1 VHEPGHASGALI
13 FPTLFRQLP
22 PAVRN
27 LDAIER
33 DELAIDT
40 AAEWYALHR
49 GSGKQQGRLAVLNDL
64 SVLRVQFDAIPRI
77 VEDIDIRNSRFS
89 GAALQKIR
97 YLLRQDRQ
105 TEGQLQ
111 FIIDTLAKT
120 HVPDIEF
127 DVYKCE
133 LLVGDFLYTPPS
145 ERLRPKPQMLTKR
158 TRVGGLVMSSRQV
171 ASNRRTKIGN
181 RYGVFGELFCSAGGP
196 RQKTLPRQGGYTT
209 TESRTA
215 RDSKRCATG
224 EE

>member
-1 VHEPGHASGALI
+1 MHEPGHASGALI

-40 AAEWYALHR
+40 AAEWYALQR

-158 TRVGGLVMSSRQV
+158 TIDDDERIRKQV
-171 ASNRRTKIGN
+171 ARSVRRMFDRRRVEEFVDRI
-181 RYGVFGELFCSAGGP
+181 LAGRG
-196 RQKTLPRQGGYTT
+196 
-209 TESRTA
+209 SV
-215 RDSKRCATG
+215 SI
-224 EE
+224 EEVPVETDEE

>member
-1 VHEPGHASGALI
+1 MSARGTTCHKHQCRIRAVLLAAFAH
-13 FPTLFRQLP
+13 P
-22 PAVRN
+22 PLAGQ
-27 LDAIER
+27 
-33 DELAIDT
+33 AIDQRASLFVLPATDEPATVQVDQRGT
-40 AAEWYALHR
+40 ARIMGPVSVEIEKVLHVDHWASLELSP
-49 GSGKQQGRLAVLNDL
+49 GND
-64 SVLRVQFDAIPRI
+64 REANR
-77 VEDIDIRNSRFS
+77 
-89 GAALQKIR
+89 
-97 YLLRQDRQ
+97 RQDRQ

-181 RYGVFGELFCSAGGP
+181 RYGVFGELFSSAGGP

-215 RDSKRCATG
+215 SDSKRCATG

>member
-1 VHEPGHASGALI
+1 MRSNATIWRWTPLPGGMRCNADLGSSRGGPPCRTI
-13 FPTLFRQLP
+13 FFCC
-22 PAVRN
+22 
-27 LDAIER
+27 
-33 DELAIDT
+33 
-40 AAEWYALHR
+40 
-49 GSGKQQGRLAVLNDL
+49 GLNSM
-64 SVLRVQFDAIPRI
+64 SVPRI

-133 LLVGDFLYTPPS
+133 LLVGDFLYTPPR

-158 TRVGGLVMSSRQV
+158 T
-171 ASNRRTKIGN
+171 
-181 RYGVFGELFCSAGGP
+181 
-196 RQKTLPRQGGYTT
+196 
-209 TESRTA
+209 
-215 RDSKRCATG
+215 
-224 EE
+224 